1 MRGMPALH
9 YEEHIQKVRF
19 WTDRVRTV
27 PPSLTTSNK
36 LLIVTCSHIQ
46 EKIGVW
52 VWLFVGVLVFFGC
65 MCCVTLGQLSYCM
78 CVMCVRVCNSVLLV

>member
-1 MRGMPALH
+1 MPALH

-27 PPSLTTSNK
+27 PSLTTSKK

>member
-1 MRGMPALH
+1 MVDIHLFTSQWNPASLETNRGMPALH

-27 PPSLTTSNK
+27 PSLTTSKK

-46 EKIGVW
+46 EKIGVDM
-52 VWLFVGVLVFFGC
+52 LVFF
-65 MCCVTLGQLSYCM
+65 
-78 CVMCVRVCNSVLLV
+78 LVACAV